1 MVIVRL
7 NSGATE
13 EMMPGIKNMDRETLQ
28 RRLRS
33 LARRYNTLVERISEV
48 ELLAD
53 DIQLELNELGESYR
67 FTRDPTTQSTDPG
80 SIRNERRHKAHGPRQ
95 DARDALRRTA
105 EAGAH
110 ALTIKPRSDGASDV
124 RVDES
129 QTFSLPPL
137 LADLLAVLALDNRM
151 TEDRFVG
158 WKTLAEIAILLK
170 KKSGK
175 TYSLH
180 AVTQSIYRLRSRL
193 YERGNINPFLVQTN
207 PRFGARFALRRKSAG
222 VVTTA
227 AEPARLR
234 VIQDERRDECH
245 TSG

>member
-1 MVIVRL
+1 ML
-7 NSGATE
+7 
-13 EMMPGIKNMDRETLQ
+13 GIKNIDREELQ

-53 DIQLELNELGESYR
+53 DIQLELNELGGSYR
-67 FTRDPTTQSTDPG
+67 FTRVPTSESTEPG
-80 SIRNERRHKAHGPRQ
+80 SARNRRRHKANGPRK

-110 ALTIKPRSDGASDV
+110 TLAIKPRSDGASDV
-124 RVDES
+124 RVDEG
-129 QTFSLPPL
+129 QIFSLPPL

-151 TEDRFVG
+151 TEDQFVG
-158 WKTLAEIAILLK
+158 WKSLAEIAILLK

-175 TYSLH
+175 NYSLH

-193 YERGNINPFLVQTN
+193 YDRGNINPFLVQTN
-207 PRFGARFALRRKSAG
+207 PRYGARFALKRKTVA

-234 VIQDERRDECH
+234 AIQDERRDECH